1 MSLKNNI
8 LMTEDKADLT
18 PMIDVVFLL
27 LIYFMA
33 TTQLIKE
40 ETDIGITL
48 PSDTA
53 PATSPQHIPSE
64 HFVDILSDGQVLLN
78 GAPMDTPDSRD
89 MPQLTRTLTRLAMA
103 DQRMDIPT
111 IVTIQADDDSAHQR
125 SIDVLNACATAG
137 IKTVSFGA
145 GDS

>member
-1 MSLKNNI
+1 MAKKTNVLLS
-8 LMTEDKADLT
+8 EDKADLT

-48 PSDTA
+48 PSNTA
-53 PATSPQHIPSE
+53 PAKSPEHIPSE
-64 HFVDILSDGQVLLN
+64 HFVDILEDGQVLLN
-78 GAPMDTPDSRD
+78 GAPMDTPESRE
-89 MPQLTRTLTRLAMA
+89 MPQLTRTLTRLGLA

-111 IVTIQADDDSAHQR
+111 IVTIQADDESLHQR
-125 SIDVLNACATAG
+125 SVDVLNACAAAG

-145 GDS
+145 GPN

>member
-1 MSLKNNI
+1 MKQKNNI
-8 LMTEDKADLT
+8 LLTEDKADLT

-48 PSDTA
+48 PSNTA
-53 PATSPQHIPSE
+53 PAKNPEHIPSE
-64 HFVDILSDGQVLLN
+64 HFVDILEDGQVLLN
-78 GAPMDTPDSRD
+78 GAPMDTPESRD
-89 MPQLTRTLTRLAMA
+89 MPQLTKTLTRLGMA
-103 DQRMDIPT
+103 DQRMNIPT
-111 IVTIQADDDSAHQR
+111 IVTIQADDESMHQR
-125 SIDVLNACATAG
+125 SIDVLNACAAAG

-145 GDS
+145 GAE